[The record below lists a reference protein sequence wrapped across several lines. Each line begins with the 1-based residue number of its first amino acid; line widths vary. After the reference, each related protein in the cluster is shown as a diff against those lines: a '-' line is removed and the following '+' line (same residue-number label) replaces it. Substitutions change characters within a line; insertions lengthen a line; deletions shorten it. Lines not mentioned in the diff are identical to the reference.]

1 MSKNYMYHLG
11 GSGGGSESIQKNIV
25 KDNLI
30 QHSEIMDFPELIT
43 ILDDRGFEHSIYYDE
58 RYPSGSALM
67 FRVNNGFIS
76 CDIPLYEYMIGQSDR
91 LDADRYYTLSYHY
104 QTEMS
109 DLLNMDISL
118 NIPNVISDTEE
129 GSGPIRRRVIV
140 FKIDAG
146 QHLFDTRLH
155 VEISTKNPYVAITMF
170 LSSLKL
176 EYGDV
181 VTNWVPIKK
190 VENVIRIT
198 KPHHAVITLTNVQPN
213 SDVVVIHTSDVQE
226 LRRFEVI
233 HVGETWEDT
242 TVAPVVEGGMEFY
255 TSVSYN
261 DGNRLDL
268 YDEGSDLFYT
278 DETVHVTIIGNNLK
292 VEE

>member
-1 MSKNYMYHLG
+1 MDNYLYSLG
-11 GSGGGSESIQKNIV
+11 GGGGNATESIRKNIV

-30 QHSEIMDFPELIT
+30 RHNEIMDFPELIT
-43 ILDDRGFEHSIYYDE
+43 VLDDRGFEHSIDYDE

-76 CDIPLYEYMIGQSDR
+76 CNIPLYEYMHGQSDR

-109 DLLNMDISL
+109 DLLDMNISL
-118 NIPNVISDTEE
+118 NIPNVVNDTEE
-129 GSGPIRRRVIV
+129 GSGPIRKRVIV

-146 QHLFDTRLH
+146 QHLAETRLC

-190 VENVIRIT
+190 TENVIRIT
-198 KPHHAVITLTNVQPN
+198 KHHFEGIRLGNVQPN
-213 SDVVVIHTSDVQE
+213 SDIVVIHTSDVSE
-226 LRRFEVI
+226 LRRIEVI
-233 HVGETWEDT
+233 HVGETGEDT
-242 TVAPVVEGGMEFY
+242 TVDPIVEGGIEFY
-255 TSVSYN
+255 TSASYN
-261 DGNRLDL
+261 NGILEM
-268 YDEGSDLFYT
+268 YDEGSGQFYE
-278 DETVHVTIIGNNLK
+278 DEIVRVTIIGNDLK
-292 VEE
+292 LEE